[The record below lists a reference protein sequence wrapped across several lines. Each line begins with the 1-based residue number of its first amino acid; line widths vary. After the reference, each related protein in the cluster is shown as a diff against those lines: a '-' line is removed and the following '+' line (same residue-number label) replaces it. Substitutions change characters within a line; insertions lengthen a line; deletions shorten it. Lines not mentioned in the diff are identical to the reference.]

1 MTTLPRSPALAGP
14 LNLPLLPL
22 ALACATGFYLYS
34 TSAHASPVPAAPPA
48 SHPQELDEA
57 ARLRDQR
64 QWLAALAIYERR
76 LADHPDDAH
85 AYRMRAL
92 TLADLGSAERAWQL
106 YRARPSVFSADQIQ
120 RLENDRLA
128 RRIVWGG
135 LYAQDTAT
143 RLDEMK
149 YAERLMAEH
158 LASLTPEQR
167 AAAHRPRLDSL
178 VILNTLEKHDEVVA
192 AYRSLQADGLQVPPY
207 ALAKVGDS
215 LLATRHPEE
224 AATALETSLAA
235 MPGEFD
241 IQLLLA
247 YAYLESEQHAR
258 ALATLDALVK
268 ANDPW
273 PRAPG
278 ARRGHQNWHRFDAD
292 TNRAMVTAYGN
303 RLQEAQTALEALASI
318 APNNAG
324 LQSRL
329 GNVFSMRGW
338 TARALERQRMA
349 MTLDPRS
356 TEARIGATESLL
368 ALDRVGAARVLHDEL
383 LEQFPGNTHVQ
394 RLDRYW
400 DAHLGWRGRAWA
412 AGGRSDAEGS
422 TSTASPLGNRDGEYG
437 VYVES
442 PMLADRWRLTA
453 QASDGWADFQGE
465 RVHARYTGMGLLYAH
480 DRLSLEAQALRPND
494 RYLDDTAFG
503 VRAGWRFGDTVSA
516 SAGAFHA
523 DPEASLQARRSGIG
537 ADSWQAGLV
546 WTPSEQGQLG
556 ARYKH
561 WDYDDG
567 NERQE
572 LGVYGQRRWIT
583 RPHLL
588 VDMIGDAYASRGS
601 RDDAPYFNPSQDR
614 AFNGGVRIDHV
625 AWRRYERHLR
635 QRLELTAGSYW
646 QAGFGSA
653 WVPRAS
659 YRHEWKL
666 GIGHVLDYGIAWSRP
681 VYDGQREQRVALDIE
696 YRWGE

>member
-1 MTTLPRSPALAGP
+1 MAGL
-14 LNLPLLPL
+14 LNLRLLPL
-22 ALACATGFYLYS
+22 ALACASGFSLYS
-34 TSAHASPVPAAPPA
+34 PATRATPVLPGAAP
-48 SHPQELDEA
+48 SRQSGLEEA
-57 ARLRDQR
+57 AHLRDQR
-64 QWLAALAIYERR
+64 QWLAALAIYERL
-76 LADHPDDAH
+76 LAAHPDDED

-92 TLADLGSAERAWQL
+92 TLADLGNAERAWQL
-106 YRARPSVFSADQIQ
+106 YRARPSVFSAAQAE
-120 RLENDRLA
+120 RLQNDRLA

-135 LYAQDTAT
+135 LYAQDTAS

-149 YAERLMAEH
+149 QAERLMVEH
-158 LASLTPEQR
+158 LASLTAEQR

-192 AYRSLQADGLQVPPY
+192 AYRSLLADGLQVPPY

-224 AATALETSLAA
+224 AAAALETSLAA

-247 YAYLESEQHAR
+247 YAYLESEQHER
-258 ALATLDALVK
+258 ALTTLDALVK
-268 ANDPW
+268 ANEPW

-329 GNVFSMRGW
+329 GNIFSMRGW
-338 TARALERQRMA
+338 TGRALERQRMA

-368 ALDRVGAARVLHDEL
+368 ALDRVGDARVLHDGL

-412 AGGRSDAEGS
+412 AAGRSDAEGAS
-422 TSTASPLGNRDGEYG
+422 TTASPLGNRDGEYG
-437 VYVES
+437 VYIES

-453 QASDGWADFQGE
+453 QASDAWADFQGE
-465 RVHARYTGMGLLYAH
+465 RVHARHTGMGLLYTH
-480 DRLSLEAQALRPND
+480 DRLSLEAQASRPDD
-494 RYLDDTAFG
+494 RYLDDTAVG
-503 VRAGWRFGDTVSA
+503 IRAGWRASDTLSA
-516 SAGAFHA
+516 SAAAFHA

-567 NERQE
+567 NRRQE

-601 RDDAPYFNPSQDR
+601 RDDAPYYNPSQDR

-635 QRLELTAGSYW
+635 QRLEITAGSYW
-646 QAGFGSA
+646 QQGHGSA

-659 YRHEWKL
+659 YRQELKL
-666 GIGHVLDYGIAWSRP
+666 GMGHVLDYGISWSRP
-681 VYDGQREQRVALDIE
+681 VYDGQREQHVALDIE

>member
-1 MTTLPRSPALAGP
+1 MTGP
-14 LNLPLLPL
+14 HLNFRFFPLPL
-22 ALACATGFYLYS
+22 ALACATGLS
-34 TSAHASPVPAAPPA
+34 LHPLALQAAPA
-48 SHPQELDEA
+48 ETRTVSRQAQMDDA
-57 ARLRDQR
+57 TRLRDQR
-64 QWLAALAIYERR
+64 QWLAALAIYER
-76 LADHPDDAH
+76 LLSAAPSDEE
-85 AYRMRAL
+85 AYRLRTL
-92 TLADLGSAERAWQL
+92 TLADLGNAERAWQL
-106 YRARPSVFSADQIQ
+106 YRARPAIFSGAEAERI
-120 RLENDRLA
+120 ENDRLA
-128 RRIVWGG
+128 RTIVWGG
-135 LYAQDTAT
+135 LYAQDTAS

-149 YAERLMAEH
+149 QAERLMAEH
-158 LASLTPEQR
+158 LASLTPAQR
-167 AAAHRPRLDSL
+167 AEATRPRLDTL

-192 AYRSLQADGLQVPPY
+192 AYRALLADGVEVPPY

-215 LLATRHPEE
+215 LLATRQPEE
-224 AATALETSLAA
+224 AAAVLEISLAA

-258 ALATLDALVK
+258 ALAMLDALSK
-268 ANDPW
+268 SNEPW
-273 PRAPG
+273 PRAAG
-278 ARRGHQNWHRFDAD
+278 ARLGHQNWHRFEAD
-292 TNRAMVTAYGN
+292 TNHAMVTAYGN
-303 RLQEAQTALEALASI
+303 RLQEAQVALEALASV

-329 GNVFSMRGW
+329 GNVFGMRGW
-338 TARALERQRMA
+338 SERALERQRMA

-368 ALDRVGAARVLHDEL
+368 ALDRVDDARLLHDAL

-400 DAHLGWRGRAWA
+400 NAHLGWRGRAWA
-412 AGGRSDAEGS
+412 AAGRSDAEG
-422 TSTASPLGNRDGEYG
+422 TTTASPLGNRDGEYG
-437 VYVES
+437 AYVES
-442 PMLADRWRLTA
+442 PMLADRWRVTA

-465 RVHARYTGMGLLYAH
+465 RVHARYAGMGLLYAH

-494 RYLDDTAFG
+494 RYLDDTAVG
-503 VRAGWRFGDTVSA
+503 MRAGWRFGDTVSA
-516 SAGAFHA
+516 SAAVFHA

-537 ADSWQAGLV
+537 ADSWQAGVV
-546 WTPSEQGQLG
+546 WSPSEQAQLG

-567 NERQE
+567 NRRQE
-572 LGVYGQRRWIT
+572 LGVYGQHRWIT

-601 RDDAPYFNPSQDR
+601 HDDAPYFNPSEDR
-614 AFNGGVRIDHV
+614 ALNAGVRIDHI

-635 QRLELTAGSYW
+635 QRLEITAGSYW
-646 QAGFGSA
+646 QEGHGSS

-666 GIGHVLDYGIAWSRP
+666 AMGHVLDYGIAWSRP